1 MTAAIHVPT
10 WPPGAAHSNPGPHPM
25 THPTRRTAAQA
36 LALATTVLLM
46 CGSASAQDVKRA
58 KLGHSFADS
67 HPRAVAMKQFAAAV
81 EKATG
86 GKVAVDVYGSAT
98 LGSEDK
104 MLIAT
109 QSGTQDLYMGALS
122 PIAARKKEM
131 QIFDVPFVFGSDAEA
146 AYVLDGPV
154 GRKMLDGLSDMNMQ
168 GLVWAGGAFRN
179 MSNSKRPL
187 SSMADMKGLKVRVM
201 QSPMALASF
210 NAMGMNAVPMAFTE
224 VYPALEIK
232 ALDGYEHPVVDMYA
246 NKMFEV
252 QKYLT
257 ITNHVYTPVA
267 LVASKKWWASLTPEQ
282 QQAVQKAAEETRTL
296 QRAAELKQAGE
307 VVGELKAKGM
317 AVTEMPPAELDK
329 IRTAV
334 QPVVDKNAE
343 AIGPEFVQSF
353 YAEVK
358 KFRAAKR

>member
-1 MTAAIHVPT
+1 MKFM
-10 WPPGAAHSNPGPHPM
+10 N
-25 THPTRRTAAQA
+25 RRTATALGALLLAGACGLAGAQE
-36 LALATTVLLM
+36 
-46 CGSASAQDVKRA
+46 VKRA

-67 HPRAVAMKQFAAAV
+67 HPRATAMKQFAAGV

-86 GKVAVDVYGSAT
+86 GKVVIDVFGNAS

-104 MLIAT
+104 MLIAL
-109 QSGTQDLYMGALS
+109 QSGTVDLYMGALAPVS
-122 PIAARKKEM
+122 ARRKEM
-131 QIFDVPFVFGSDAEA
+131 QIFDFPFLFGSDAEA

-154 GRKMLDGLSDMNMQ
+154 GRKMLDGLSEMNIQ

-187 SSMADMKGLKVRVM
+187 SAMADMKGLKVRVM

-224 VYPALEIK
+224 VYPALETN

-267 LVASKKWWASLTPEQ
+267 LLASKRWWSSLTPDQ
-282 QQAVQKAAEETRTL
+282 QRTVQKVAEDTRAF
-296 QRAAELKQAGE
+296 QRKEELRDATD
-307 VVGELKAKGM
+307 VVGQLKAKGM
-317 AVTEMPPAELDK
+317 SVTEMSAAELEK
-329 IRTAV
+329 IRAAV
-334 QPVVDKNAE
+334 QPVIDKGAE
-343 AIGPEFVQSF
+343 SIGAEFAQSF
-353 YAEVK
+353 YGELR
-358 KFRAAKR
+358 KFRATRK

>member
-1 MTAAIHVPT
+1 MKSPA
-10 WPPGAAHSNPGPHPM
+10 
-25 THPTRRTAAQA
+25 RRTFHRALVAAG
-36 LALATTVLLM
+36 ATLLLG
-46 CGSASAQDVKRA
+46 CASIASAQDVKKA

-67 HPRAVAMKQFAAAV
+67 HPRAVAMKQFADGVA
-81 EKATG
+81 KATN
-86 GKVAVDVYGSAT
+86 GKVAVDVYGSSM

-104 MLIAT
+104 MLIAV
-109 QSGTQDLYMGALS
+109 QSGVQDLYLGALS
-122 PIAARKKEM
+122 PIAARKKEL
-131 QIFDVPFVFGSDAEA
+131 QLFDFPFLFGSDAEA
-146 AYVLDGPV
+146 AHVLDGPI
-154 GRKMLDGLSDMNMQ
+154 GRKMLDSLDDMNIH

-224 VYPALEIK
+224 VYPALEIE

-267 LVASKKWWASLTPEQ
+267 LLASKKWWSSLTPDQ
-282 QQAVQKAAEETRTL
+282 QAAVQKVAEETRAF
-296 QRAAELKQAGE
+296 QRSEELRQAAE
-307 VVGELKAKGM
+307 VVSQLKAKGM
-317 AVTEMPPAELDK
+317 TVTEMPPAELDK
-329 IRTAV
+329 IRSAV
-334 QPVVDKNAE
+334 QPVIDKNSE
-343 AIGPEFVQSF
+343 AIGKEFVQSV
-353 YAEVK
+353 YAQLQQ
-358 KFRAAKR
+358 FRAGRR

>member
-1 MTAAIHVPT
+1 MRLFPT
-10 WPPGAAHSNPGPHPM
+10 
-25 THPTRRTAAQA
+25 TRAMGLCVALVLGIASSAFAQE
-36 LALATTVLLM
+36 
-46 CGSASAQDVKRA
+46 VKRA
-58 KLGHSFADS
+58 KLGHSFTDT
-67 HPRAVAMKQFAAAV
+67 HPRALAMKQFAAAV
-81 EKATG
+81 DKATG
-86 GKVAVDVYGSAT
+86 GKVAIEVYGSAT

-122 PIAARKKEM
+122 PISARKKEM
-131 QIFDVPFVFGSDAEA
+131 QIFDVPFLFGSDAEA
-146 AYVLDGPV
+146 AFVLDGPV
-154 GRKMLDGLSDMNMQ
+154 GRKMLDGLGDMNLQ

-179 MSNSKRPL
+179 MSNSKRAL
-187 SSMADMKGLKVRVM
+187 GTMADMKGLKVRVM

-246 NKMFEV
+246 NKMYEV

-267 LVASKKWWASLTPEQ
+267 LVASKKWWASLSPEQ
-282 QQAVQKAAEETRTL
+282 QRAVQKVAEETRAF
-296 QRAAELKQAGE
+296 QRSAELKQANE

-317 AVTEMPPAELDK
+317 TVSEMPPAELDK
-329 IRTAV
+329 IRVAV

-343 AIGPEFVQSF
+343 AIGSDFVQSF
-353 YAEVK
+353 YGELK
-358 KFRAAKR
+358 KYRSTRK

>member
-1 MTAAIHVPT
+1 MKLV
-10 WPPGAAHSNPGPHPM
+10 S
-25 THPTRRTAAQA
+25 RRIVTNA
-36 LALATTVLLM
+36 LAVAGATLMLACM
-46 CGSASAQDVKRA
+46 SSASAQEVKRA

-81 EKATG
+81 AKATNA
-86 GKVAVDVYGSAT
+86 KVVIDVCGSAT
-98 LGSEDK
+98 LGSEEK
-104 MLIAT
+104 MLIAV
-109 QSGTQDLYMGALS
+109 QSGVQELYLGAVS
-122 PIAARKKEM
+122 PIAARKKEL
-131 QIFDVPFVFGSDAEA
+131 QIFDFPFLFGSDAEA

-154 GRKMLDGLSDMNMQ
+154 GRKMLDGLGDMNMH

-187 SSMADMKGLKVRVM
+187 NTMADMKGLKVRVM

-224 VYPALEIK
+224 VYPALEIR

-267 LVASKKWWASLTPEQ
+267 LLASKKWWSSLTPDQ
-282 QQAVQKAAEETRTL
+282 QTAVQKVAEETRTFERAEEL
-296 QRAAELKQAGE
+296 RQAAE
-307 VVGELKAKGM
+307 VVAQLKAKGM
-317 AVTEMPPAELDK
+317 TVTEMPPAELDK
-329 IRTAV
+329 IRSAV
-334 QPVVDKNAE
+334 QPVIDKNSE
-343 AIGPEFVQSF
+343 AIGKEFVQSV
-353 YAEVK
+353 YGELK
-358 KFRAAKR
+358 KFRASRR

>member
-1 MTAAIHVPT
+1 MKST
-10 WPPGAAHSNPGPHPM
+10 
-25 THPTRRTAAQA
+25 TRRRVAMA
-36 LALATTVLLM
+36 LALALGAMLGPGLVST
-46 CGSASAQDVKRA
+46 ASAQEVKRA

-67 HPRAVAMKQFAAAV
+67 HPRAVAMKQFAAGV

-86 GKVAVDVYGSAT
+86 GKVVIDIYGSAM

-104 MLIAT
+104 MLIAV
-109 QSGTQDLYMGALS
+109 QSGVQDLYLGALS
-122 PIAARKKEM
+122 PIAARKKEF
-131 QIFDVPFVFGSDAEA
+131 QVFDFPFLFASDAEA

-154 GRKMLDGLSDMNMQ
+154 GRKMLDSLGDMNMQ

-187 SSMADMKGLKVRVM
+187 NSMADMKGLKVRVM

-210 NAMGMNAVPMAFTE
+210 NAMGMNAVPMAFSE

-246 NKMFEV
+246 NKMYEV

-267 LVASKKWWASLTPEQ
+267 LLASKKWWSSLTPEQ
-282 QQAVQKAAEETRTL
+282 QRAIQKAAEETRAVERSEEIR
-296 QRAAELKQAGE
+296 QAAE

-317 AVTEMPPAELDK
+317 AVTEMPPAELEK
-329 IRTAV
+329 IRSAV
-334 QPVVDKNAE
+334 QPVIDKNSE
-343 AIGPEFVQSF
+343 AIGAEFVQSF
-353 YAEVK
+353 YGELK
-358 KFRAAKR
+358 KFRASRR